1 MSDEQYKSLLIVNES
16 KDASITLYI
25 YARGDFLC
33 WMSFRSKI
41 ILPGGK
47 YLYRSKDS
55 FKFDLVARV
64 KGKSKETLL
73 KPKTWDADIVLKV
86 TSDQSNLRLI
96 EGKLEDFPSEKRV
109 CLRKLQRDK
118 ELNTTSGKR
127 NLYAILGLDM
137 DQIRRMPREEQKE
150 AIKKGFREQIKR
162 WHPDRNFGDED
173 NAKEIITAHEVLL
186 DDEMRARYH
195 NEADYHKGWLSRSRW
210 WAIFNPERF
219 TIEQKE
225 AYKKRM
231 AFLFASLVIAPVG
244 IALTVVTA
252 GLAAPAVVAAGG
264 VLGGAMTGAGLQS
277 LQHTVNEKSVV
288 TGEFSA
294 KQCLLKAGIGF
305 VSGAAIGGA
314 AVGITAGVA
323 GLGSSAMESAAVTT
337 GQYMGI
343 GAGTGAV
350 GGAVSSIASDAG
362 RKFADGEEV
371 TLKQVAC
378 RAAFGAS
385 IGAAAGIAGGAVS
398 KAFVGSQSSA
408 ATANLEAEVGEQV
421 AIRTGARAL
430 ANVLVRNTPRP
441 LAEAGAEAV
450 MGAAA
455 QFVEERLDDSVE
467 NQSPGQHLVRGAA
480 NFSCNALKVGFQN
493 TVTGLLS
500 HATNEFKVSKRVK
513 KYSNDDKSVRLGNK
527 RVERLKLSLENNEH
541 LVKYEE
547 ISCSATYHPLES
559 EELSEDETYPLPT
572 IYEEA
577 DVPSEQMDPLSANE
591 YVNPVVDIDGEVG
604 LNDSR
609 GQVKHERF
617 EENKEHLIKLG
628 KSACSLTD
636 QLLESDELLVNETS
650 PLPAVSE
657 EACVLDKR
665 QSDPLE
671 DMKIKYISEGAWM
684 SKMIVSF
691 FLNGKKTTQQVRG
704 SGKFVTIP
712 SYARGIEVKFQVRRP
727 FWGDVMKYNRF
738 KKEWLQP
745 YEPHVF
751 WYYKP
756 TNRTFT
762 ISGNLWWEAVMGVT
776 NEYHEETK
784 EL

>member
-16 KDASITLYI
+16 KDASITLYL
-25 YARGDFLC
+25 YSSLDFLYLI
-33 WMSFRSKI
+33 SFSSKI
-41 ILPGGK
+41 ILPGQK

-55 FKFDLVARV
+55 FKFELVARFED
-64 KGKSKETLL
+64 KSKQTLL
-73 KPKTWDADIVLKV
+73 KPRTWDADKLLKV
-86 TSDQSNLRLI
+86 TEDLRLT

-118 ELNTTSGKR
+118 ELNTTTGKR

-137 DQIRRMPREEQKE
+137 DQIRHMPREEQKE

-162 WHPDRNFGDED
+162 WHPDKNFGDED
-173 NAKEIITAHEVLL
+173 IAKEIIMAHEVLL

-195 NEADYHKGWLSRSRW
+195 NEADYQKGWLSLSRW
-210 WAIFNPERF
+210 RAILKPELF
-219 TIEQKE
+219 TIEQQK

-231 AFLFASLVIAPVG
+231 IMFAASLG
-244 IALTVVTA
+244 IVLGGIVLTFFTA

-264 VLGGAMTGAGLQS
+264 VLGGALTGAGIQS
-277 LQHTVNEKSVV
+277 ILHTVNEKSVV
-288 TGEFSA
+288 TGECDT
-294 KQCLLKAGIGF
+294 KQWLLKAGIGF

-343 GAGTGAV
+343 EAGTGAV
-350 GGAVSSIASDAG
+350 RGAVSSIASDAG
-362 RKFADGEEV
+362 RKFVDGEEV
-371 TLKQVAC
+371 TLKQGAC
-378 RAAFGAS
+378 RVAFGAF
-385 IGAAAGIAGGAVS
+385 IGAVAGIAGGAVS
-398 KAFVGSQSSA
+398 KALVGGQSSA
-408 ATANLEAEVGEQV
+408 ATANLKAELGEQI
-421 AIRTGARAL
+421 AILTGARRL
-430 ANVLVRNTPRP
+430 ANVLARNIPRA
-441 LAEAGAEAV
+441 LTESGTEAV
-450 MGAAA
+450 MGTAA

-467 NQSPGQHLVRGAA
+467 NQSPGQHLVRGAS
-480 NFSCNALKVGFQN
+480 NFTFNALKVGLRD
-493 TVTGLLS
+493 TSTGLFS
-500 HATNEFKVSKRVK
+500 HATNEIIVSERVK

-541 LVKYEE
+541 LVKYKES
-547 ISCSATYHPLES
+547 SCSATYQPLES
-559 EELSEDETYPLPT
+559 EELSEDETYSRSMSRISKKT
-572 IYEEA
+572 
-577 DVPSEQMDPLSANE
+577 DVPSEQIDPLRANE
-591 YVNPVVDIDGEVG
+591 YVNPVVNIDGGVG
-604 LNDSR
+604 VTDSR
-609 GQVKHERF
+609 GKVKHERF
-617 EENKEHLIKLG
+617 EENKEHLIKWE
-628 KSACSLTD
+628 KSACSPTN

-665 QSDPLE
+665 ESDPLE

-691 FLNGKKTTQQVRG
+691 FLNGKKTTQPVRG

-712 SYARGIEVKFQVRRP
+712 SRARGIEVKFQVSRP

-738 KKEWLQP
+738 KKAWLRP

-751 WYYKP
+751 RYNKP

>member
-16 KDASITLYI
+16 KDASITLYL
-25 YARGDFLC
+25 YSSLDFLYLI
-33 WMSFRSKI
+33 SFSSKI
-41 ILPGGK
+41 ILPGQK

-55 FKFDLVARV
+55 FKFKLVARFED
-64 KGKSKETLL
+64 KPKQTLL
-73 KPKTWDADIVLKV
+73 KPRTWDADKLLKV
-86 TSDQSNLRLI
+86 TEDLRLT

-137 DQIRRMPREEQKE
+137 DQIRHMPREEQKE

-162 WHPDRNFGDED
+162 WHPDKNFGDED
-173 NAKEIITAHEVLL
+173 IAKEIIMAHEVLL

-195 NEADYHKGWLSRSRW
+195 NEADYDKGWLSPSRW
-210 WAIFNPERF
+210 RAIFNPERF
-219 TIEQKE
+219 TVEQKKTYE
-225 AYKKRM
+225 KRM
-231 AFLFASLVIAPVG
+231 KMFALSLG
-244 IALTVVTA
+244 ITIGGIVLTAVTA
-252 GLAAPAVVAAGG
+252 GLAAPAVVTVGG
-264 VLGGAMTGAGLQS
+264 VLGSAMIGAGLQS

-288 TGEFSA
+288 TEECDTT
-294 KQCLLKAGIGF
+294 KWLVKDGIGF
-305 VSGAAIGGA
+305 VLGAVIGLA

-323 GLGSSAMESAAVTT
+323 GLGKSAMESTAVKM
-337 GQYMGI
+337 GQYIKI
-343 GAGTGAV
+343 GAGTGAA
-350 GGAVSSIASDAG
+350 GGAVSSVASDAG
-362 RKFADGEEV
+362 RKFVDGEEV
-371 TLKQVAC
+371 TLKQVAY

-385 IGAAAGIAGGAVS
+385 IGAVAGIAGGAVS
-398 KAFVGSQSSA
+398 KALVGGQSSA
-408 ATANLEAEVGEQV
+408 ATANLEVDVGEQI
-421 AIRTGARAL
+421 ATLTGARRL
-430 ANVLVRNTPRP
+430 TNVLTRNIPRA
-441 LAEAGAEAV
+441 LTESGTEAV
-450 MGAAA
+450 MGTAA

-480 NFSCNALKVGFQN
+480 NFSCNALKVGVRN
-493 TVTGLLS
+493 TVTGLFS
-500 HATNEFKVSKRVK
+500 HAKNEIKVSKRVK

-527 RVERLKLSLENNEH
+527 RVERQKLSLENNEH

-547 ISCSATYHPLES
+547 SSCSATYQPL
-559 EELSEDETYPLPT
+559 
-572 IYEEA
+572 
-577 DVPSEQMDPLSANE
+577 VPSEQMDPPSANE

-628 KSACSLTD
+628 ESACSPTNQPLESD
-636 QLLESDELLVNETS
+636 QLLENETS
-650 PLPAVSE
+650 PLPVVSE
-657 EACVLDKR
+657 EACVLEKR
-665 QSDPLE
+665 ESDQRE
-671 DMKIKYISEGAWM
+671 DIKIKYISEGAWI
-684 SKMIVSF
+684 SRMIVSF
-691 FLNGKKTTQQVRG
+691 FLDGKKTTQQVSG

-712 SYARGIEVKFQVRRP
+712 SRARDIEVKFQVRRP

-738 KKEWLQP
+738 REAWFRP

-751 WYYKP
+751 RYDKP

-776 NEYHEETK
+776 NEYHDETK

>member
-41 ILPGGK
+41 ILPGEK

-64 KGKSKETLL
+64 KGKSKQTLL

-118 ELNTTSGKR
+118 ELSTTSGKR

-173 NAKEIITAHEVLL
+173 NAKEIIMAYENLL
-186 DDEMRARYH
+186 DDELRARYH
-195 NEADYHKGWLSRSRW
+195 NKADYHKGWLSRSRW
-210 WAIFNPERF
+210 RAIFNPERF

-225 AYKKRM
+225 AYKKRLK
-231 AFLFASLVIAPVG
+231 FLLASLAIAAGG

-294 KQCLLKAGIGF
+294 KQWALKAGIGF
-305 VSGAAIGGA
+305 VSGAAI
-314 AVGITAGVA
+314 AGVA

-350 GGAVSSIASDAG
+350 CGAVSSIASDAG
-362 RKFADGEEV
+362 RKFVDGEEV

-398 KAFVGSQSSA
+398 K
-408 ATANLEAEVGEQV
+408 V
-421 AIRTGARAL
+421 A
-430 ANVLVRNTPRP
+430 
-441 LAEAGAEAV
+441 
-450 MGAAA
+450 
-455 QFVEERLDDSVE
+455 
-467 NQSPGQHLVRGAA
+467 
-480 NFSCNALKVGFQN
+480 
-493 TVTGLLS
+493 
-500 HATNEFKVSKRVK
+500 KRVK
-513 KYSNDDKSVRLGNK
+513 KYSNDDKSVRLGK
-527 RVERLKLSLENNEH
+527 KKVER
-541 LVKYEE
+541 VK
-547 ISCSATYHPLES
+547 CSPTCSPTNQPLES
-559 EELSEDETYPLPT
+559 
-572 IYEEA
+572 
-577 DVPSEQMDPLSANE
+577 
-591 YVNPVVDIDGEVG
+591 
-604 LNDSR
+604 
-609 GQVKHERF
+609 
-617 EENKEHLIKLG
+617 
-628 KSACSLTD
+628 D
-636 QLLESDELLVNETS
+636 QLLENETS
-650 PLPAVSE
+650 PLPVVSE
-657 EACVLDKR
+657 EACVLEEHE
-665 QSDPLE
+665 SDQLE
-671 DMKIKYISEGAWM
+671 DMEIKYISEGAWT
-684 SKMIVSF
+684 SRMIVSF
-691 FLNGKKTTQQVRG
+691 FLDGKETTKPVSG

-712 SYARGIEVKFQVRRP
+712 SRAKDIEVKFQVRRP

-738 KKEWLQP
+738 REAWVQP

-751 WYYKP
+751 RYDKP

-776 NEYHEETK
+776 NEYHDETK

>member
-16 KDASITLYI
+16 KYVSITLYI
-25 YARGDFLC
+25 YGSWDFVC
-33 WMSFRSKI
+33 WMSLRSKI

-55 FKFDLVARV
+55 FKFELVARFGD
-64 KGKSKETLL
+64 KPKKKLL
-73 KPKTWDADIVLKV
+73 KPKTWVADILLKV
-86 TSDQSNLRLI
+86 TEDLRLT

-137 DQIRRMPREEQKE
+137 DQIRHMPREEQKE

-162 WHPDRNFGDED
+162 WHPDKNFGDED
-173 NAKEIITAHEVLL
+173 NAKEIIRAHEILL

-195 NEADYHKGWLSRSRW
+195 NEADYHKGWLSLSRW
-210 WAIFNPERF
+210 KAIFNPERF
-219 TIEQKE
+219 TIEQEE
-225 AYKKRM
+225 AYKKRRIM
-231 AFLFASLVIAPVG
+231 LFVSLG
-244 IALTVVTA
+244 IAIGGIVLSAVTA

-277 LQHTVNEKSVV
+277 LPHTVNEKSVV
-288 TGEFSA
+288 TGEFST
-294 KQCLLKAGIGF
+294 KQWLLKAGIGF
-305 VSGAAIGGA
+305 FSGAAIGGA

-362 RKFADGEEV
+362 RKFVDGEEV
-371 TLKQVAC
+371 TLKQVAY

-385 IGAAAGIAGGAVS
+385 IGAVAGIAGGAVS
-398 KAFVGSQSSA
+398 KALVGGQSSA
-408 ATANLEAEVGEQV
+408 ATANLEVDVGEQI
-421 AIRTGARAL
+421 ATLTGARRL
-430 ANVLVRNTPRP
+430 TNVLTRNIPRA
-441 LAEAGAEAV
+441 LTESGTEAV
-450 MGAAA
+450 MGTAA

-467 NQSPGQHLVRGAA
+467 NQSPGQHLVRGAS
-480 NFSCNALKVGFQN
+480 NFTLNALKVGLRDTATAFF
-493 TVTGLLS
+493 S
-500 HATNEFKVSKRVK
+500 HAKNEIKVLKRVK

-527 RVERLKLSLENNEH
+527 RVERRKLSFENNEH

-547 ISCSATYHPLES
+547 SSCSATYQPLES
-559 EELSEDETYPLPT
+559 EKLLKDKTYPLPT

-628 KSACSLTD
+628 ESACSPTNQPLESD
-636 QLLESDELLVNETS
+636 QLLENETS
-650 PLPAVSE
+650 PLPVVSE
-657 EACVLDKR
+657 EACVLEEHE
-665 QSDPLE
+665 SDQLE
-671 DMKIKYISEGAWM
+671 DMEIKYISEGAWT
-684 SKMIVSF
+684 SRMIVSF
-691 FLNGKKTTQQVRG
+691 FLDGKETTKIVSG

-712 SYARGIEVKFQVRRP
+712 SRARDIEVKFQVRRP

-738 KKEWLQP
+738 REAWFRP

-751 WYYKP
+751 RYDKP

-776 NEYHEETK
+776 NEYHDETK

>member
-16 KDASITLYI
+16 KDASITLYL
-25 YARGDFLC
+25 YSSLDFLYLI
-33 WMSFRSKI
+33 SFSSKI
-41 ILPGGK
+41 ILPGQK

-55 FKFDLVARV
+55 FKFELVARFED
-64 KGKSKETLL
+64 KSKQTLL
-73 KPKTWDADIVLKV
+73 KPRTWDADKLLKV
-86 TSDQSNLRLI
+86 TEDLRLT

-137 DQIRRMPREEQKE
+137 DQIRHMPREEQKE

-162 WHPDRNFGDED
+162 WHPDKNFGDED
-173 NAKEIITAHEVLL
+173 NAKEIIMAHEVLS
-186 DDEMRARYH
+186 DDEMRAQYH
-195 NEADYHKGWLSRSRW
+195 NEADYHKGWLSLSRW
-210 WAIFNPERF
+210 RAIFNPERF
-219 TIEQKE
+219 TIEQQK

-231 AFLFASLVIAPVG
+231 IMFAASLG
-244 IALTVVTA
+244 IAIGGIVLTVVTA

-264 VLGGAMTGAGLQS
+264 VLGGALTGAGVQS

-288 TGEFSA
+288 TGECNT
-294 KQCLLKAGIGF
+294 KQWLLKAGIGF
-305 VSGAAIGGA
+305 FSGAVIGGA

-337 GQYMGI
+337 GQYIGI

-362 RKFADGEEV
+362 RKFVDGEEV
-371 TLKQVAC
+371 TLKQVAY

-385 IGAAAGIAGGAVS
+385 IGAVAGIAGGAVS
-398 KAFVGSQSSA
+398 KALVGGQSSA
-408 ATANLEAEVGEQV
+408 ATANLEAEVGEQI
-421 AIRTGARAL
+421 AILTGARRL
-430 ANVLVRNTPRP
+430 TNVLTRNIPRA
-441 LAEAGAEAV
+441 LTESGTEAV
-450 MGAAA
+450 MGTAA

-527 RVERLKLSLENNEH
+527 RVERQKLSLENNEH

-547 ISCSATYHPLES
+547 SSCSATYQPLES
-559 EELSEDETYPLPT
+559 EELSEDETYSRSKFR
-572 IYEEA
+572 IYIET
-577 DVPSEQMDPLSANE
+577 DVPSEQIDPLRANE
-591 YVNPVVDIDGEVG
+591 YVNPVVNIDGGVG
-604 LNDSR
+604 VNDSR
-609 GQVKHERF
+609 GKVKHERF
-617 EENKEHLIKLG
+617 EENKEHLIKWG

-665 QSDPLE
+665 ESDPLE

-691 FLNGKKTTQQVRG
+691 FLNGKRTTQKVRG

-712 SYARGIEVKFQVRRP
+712 SRARGIEVKFQVSRP

-738 KKEWLQP
+738 KKAWLRP

-751 WYYKP
+751 WYDKP
-756 TNRTFT
+756 ANRTFT

>member
-16 KDASITLYI
+16 KYVSITLYI
-25 YARGDFLC
+25 YGSWDFVC
-33 WMSFRSKI
+33 WMSLRSKI

-55 FKFDLVARV
+55 FKFELVARFGD
-64 KGKSKETLL
+64 KPKKKLL
-73 KPKTWDADIVLKV
+73 KPKTWVADILLKV
-86 TSDQSNLRLI
+86 TEDLRLT

-137 DQIRRMPREEQKE
+137 DQIRHMPREEQKE

-162 WHPDRNFGDED
+162 WHPDKNFGDED
-173 NAKEIITAHEVLL
+173 NAKEIIRAHEILL

-210 WAIFNPERF
+210 MAIFNPERF

-231 AFLFASLVIAPVG
+231 IFLFGSLVIAPVG

-277 LQHTVNEKSVV
+277 LPHTVNEKSVV
-288 TGEFSA
+288 TGEFST
-294 KQCLLKAGIGF
+294 KQWLLKAGIGF
-305 VSGAAIGGA
+305 FSGAAIGGA

-362 RKFADGEEV
+362 RKFVDGEEV
-371 TLKQVAC
+371 TLKQVAY

-385 IGAAAGIAGGAVS
+385 IGAVAGIAGGAVS
-398 KAFVGSQSSA
+398 KALVGGQSSA
-408 ATANLEAEVGEQV
+408 ATANLEVDVGEQI
-421 AIRTGARAL
+421 ATLTGARRL
-430 ANVLVRNTPRP
+430 TNVLTRNIPRA
-441 LAEAGAEAV
+441 LTESGTEAV
-450 MGAAA
+450 MGTAA

-480 NFSCNALKVGFQN
+480 NFSCNALKVGVRN
-493 TVTGLLS
+493 TVTGLFS
-500 HATNEFKVSKRVK
+500 HAKNEIKVSKRVK

-527 RVERLKLSLENNEH
+527 RVERQKLSLENNEH

-547 ISCSATYHPLES
+547 SSCSATYQPLES
-559 EELSEDETYPLPT
+559 EKLLKDKTYPLPT

-628 KSACSLTD
+628 ESACSPTNQPLESD
-636 QLLESDELLVNETS
+636 QLLENETS
-650 PLPAVSE
+650 PLPVVSE
-657 EACVLDKR
+657 EACVLEKR
-665 QSDPLE
+665 ESDQRE
-671 DMKIKYISEGAWM
+671 DIKIKYISEGAWI
-684 SKMIVSF
+684 SRMIVSF
-691 FLNGKKTTQQVRG
+691 FLDGKKTTQQVSG

-712 SYARGIEVKFQVRRP
+712 SRARDIEVKFQVRRP

-738 KKEWLQP
+738 REAWFRP

-751 WYYKP
+751 RYDKP

-776 NEYHEETK
+776 NEYHDETK

>member
-64 KGKSKETLL
+64 KDKSKQTLL

-86 TSDQSNLRLI
+86 TEDLRLI

-137 DQIRRMPREEQKE
+137 DQIRHMPREEQKE

-162 WHPDRNFGDED
+162 WHPDKNFGDED
-173 NAKEIITAHEVLL
+173 NAKEIIRAHEILL

-195 NEADYHKGWLSRSRW
+195 NEADYHKGWLSLSRW
-210 WAIFNPERF
+210 KAIFNPERF
-219 TIEQKE
+219 TIEQEE
-225 AYKKRM
+225 AYKKRRIM
-231 AFLFASLVIAPVG
+231 LFVSLG
-244 IALTVVTA
+244 IAIGGIVLSAVTA

-277 LQHTVNEKSVV
+277 LPHTVNEKSVV
-288 TGEFSA
+288 TGEFST
-294 KQCLLKAGIGF
+294 KQWLLKAGIGF
-305 VSGAAIGGA
+305 FSGAAIGGA

-527 RVERLKLSLENNEH
+527 RVERQKLSLENNEH

-547 ISCSATYHPLES
+547 SSCSATYQPLES
-559 EELSEDETYPLPT
+559 EKLLKDKTYPLPT

-617 EENKEHLIKLG
+617 EENKEHLIKWG

-657 EACVLDKR
+657 EACVLDKCE
-665 QSDPLE
+665 SDPLE

-712 SYARGIEVKFQVRRP
+712 SRARGIEVKFQVSRP

-738 KKEWLQP
+738 KKAWLRP

-751 WYYKP
+751 WYDKP
-756 TNRTFT
+756 ANRTFT

>member
-64 KGKSKETLL
+64 KGKSKQTLL

-86 TSDQSNLRLI
+86 TEDLRLI

-210 WAIFNPERF
+210 RAIFNPERF

-231 AFLFASLVIAPVG
+231 AFLFVSLVIAPVG

-527 RVERLKLSLENNEH
+527 RVERLKLSMENNEH

-665 QSDPLE
+665 ESDPLE
-671 DMKIKYISEGAWM
+671 DMKIKYISEGAWV

>member
-25 YARGDFLC
+25 YGSLDFVC

-41 ILPGGK
+41 ILPGEK

-118 ELNTTSGKR
+118 ELSTTSGKR

-162 WHPDRNFGDED
+162 WHPDKNFGNED
-173 NAKEIITAHEVLL
+173 NAKEIIMAHEVLL

-195 NEADYHKGWLSRSRW
+195 NKADYHKGWLSLSRW
-210 WAIFNPERF
+210 RAIFNPERF

-225 AYKKRM
+225 AYKKRLK
-231 AFLFASLVIAPVG
+231 FLLASLVIAPVG

-252 GLAAPAVVAAGG
+252 GLAAPAVVAAGA

-294 KQCLLKAGIGF
+294 KQWALKAGIGF
-305 VSGAAIGGA
+305 VSGAAI
-314 AVGITAGVA
+314 AGVA
-323 GLGSSAMESAAVTT
+323 GLGSSAMESAAVTM

-350 GGAVSSIASDAG
+350 CGAVSSIASDAG
-362 RKFADGEEV
+362 RKFVDGEEV

-378 RAAFGAS
+378 RAAFGAT

-398 KAFVGSQSSA
+398 K
-408 ATANLEAEVGEQV
+408 V
-421 AIRTGARAL
+421 A
-430 ANVLVRNTPRP
+430 
-441 LAEAGAEAV
+441 
-450 MGAAA
+450 
-455 QFVEERLDDSVE
+455 
-467 NQSPGQHLVRGAA
+467 
-480 NFSCNALKVGFQN
+480 
-493 TVTGLLS
+493 
-500 HATNEFKVSKRVK
+500 KRVK
-513 KYSNDDKSVRLGNK
+513 KYSNDDKSVRLGK
-527 RVERLKLSLENNEH
+527 KKVER
-541 LVKYEE
+541 VK
-547 ISCSATYHPLES
+547 CSPTCSPTNQPLES
-559 EELSEDETYPLPT
+559 
-572 IYEEA
+572 
-577 DVPSEQMDPLSANE
+577 
-591 YVNPVVDIDGEVG
+591 
-604 LNDSR
+604 
-609 GQVKHERF
+609 
-617 EENKEHLIKLG
+617 
-628 KSACSLTD
+628 D
-636 QLLESDELLVNETS
+636 QLLENETS
-650 PLPAVSE
+650 PLPVVSE
-657 EACVLDKR
+657 EACVHEEHE
-665 QSDPLE
+665 SDQLE
-671 DMKIKYISEGAWM
+671 DMEIKYISEGAWT
-684 SKMIVSF
+684 SRMIVSF
-691 FLNGKKTTQQVRG
+691 FLDGKEITKTVSG

-712 SYARGIEVKFQVRRP
+712 SRAKDIEVKFQVRRP

-738 KKEWLQP
+738 RKAWVQP

-751 WYYKP
+751 RYDKP

-776 NEYHEETK
+776 NEYHDETK

>member
-16 KDASITLYI
+16 KYVSITLYI
-25 YARGDFLC
+25 YGSWDFVC
-33 WMSFRSKI
+33 WMSLRSKI

-55 FKFDLVARV
+55 FKFELVARFGD
-64 KGKSKETLL
+64 KPKKKLL
-73 KPKTWDADIVLKV
+73 KPKTWVADILLKV
-86 TSDQSNLRLI
+86 TEDLRLT

-137 DQIRRMPREEQKE
+137 DQIRHMPREEQKE

-162 WHPDRNFGDED
+162 WHPDKNFGDED
-173 NAKEIITAHEVLL
+173 NAKEIIRAHEILL

-195 NEADYHKGWLSRSRW
+195 NEADYHKGWLSLSRW
-210 WAIFNPERF
+210 KAIFNPERF
-219 TIEQKE
+219 TIEQEE
-225 AYKKRM
+225 AYKKRRIM
-231 AFLFASLVIAPVG
+231 LFVSLG
-244 IALTVVTA
+244 IAIGGIVLSAVTA

-294 KQCLLKAGIGF
+294 KQWLLKAGIGF

-362 RKFADGEEV
+362 RKFVDGEEV
-371 TLKQVAC
+371 TLKQVAY

-398 KAFVGSQSSA
+398 KALVGGQSSA
-408 ATANLEAEVGEQV
+408 ATANLEVDVGEQI
-421 AIRTGARAL
+421 ATLTGARRL
-430 ANVLVRNTPRP
+430 TNVLTRNIPRA
-441 LAEAGAEAV
+441 LTESGTEAV
-450 MGAAA
+450 MGTAA

-527 RVERLKLSLENNEH
+527 RVERQKLSLENNEH

-547 ISCSATYHPLES
+547 SSCSATYQPLES
-559 EELSEDETYPLPT
+559 EKLLKDKTYPLPT

-628 KSACSLTD
+628 ESACSPTNQPLESD
-636 QLLESDELLVNETS
+636 QLLENETS
-650 PLPAVSE
+650 PLPVVSE
-657 EACVLDKR
+657 EACVLEKR
-665 QSDPLE
+665 ESDQRE
-671 DMKIKYISEGAWM
+671 DIKIKYISEGAWI
-684 SKMIVSF
+684 SRMIVSF
-691 FLNGKKTTQQVRG
+691 FLDGKKTTQQVSG

-712 SYARGIEVKFQVRRP
+712 SRARDIEVKFQVRRP

-738 KKEWLQP
+738 REAWFRP

-751 WYYKP
+751 RYDKP

-776 NEYHEETK
+776 NEYHDETK

>member
-41 ILPGGK
+41 IQPGEK

-64 KGKSKETLL
+64 KGKSKQTLL

-86 TSDQSNLRLI
+86 TEDLRLI

-137 DQIRRMPREEQKE
+137 DQIRHMPREEQKE

-173 NAKEIITAHEVLL
+173 NAKEIIMAYENLL

-210 WAIFNPERF
+210 RAIFNPERF

-231 AFLFASLVIAPVG
+231 MFLFGSLVIAPVG

-294 KQCLLKAGIGF
+294 KQLLLKAGIGF

-362 RKFADGEEV
+362 RKFVDGEEV

-493 TVTGLLS
+493 TVTGLIS

-513 KYSNDDKSVRLGNK
+513 KYSNDDKSVRLGKK
-527 RVERLKLSLENNEH
+527 RVERLKISLENNEH

-547 ISCSATYHPLES
+547 SSCSATYQPL
-559 EELSEDETYPLPT
+559 
-572 IYEEA
+572 
-577 DVPSEQMDPLSANE
+577 VPSEQMDPLSANE

-628 KSACSLTD
+628 ESACSPTNQPLESD
-636 QLLESDELLVNETS
+636 QLLENETS
-650 PLPAVSE
+650 PLPVVSE
-657 EACVLDKR
+657 EACVLEKR
-665 QSDPLE
+665 ESDQRE
-671 DMKIKYISEGAWM
+671 DIKIKYISEGAWI
-684 SKMIVSF
+684 SRMIVSF
-691 FLNGKKTTQQVRG
+691 FLDGKKTTQQVSG

-712 SYARGIEVKFQVRRP
+712 SRARDIEVKFQVRRP

-738 KKEWLQP
+738 REAWFRP

-751 WYYKP
+751 RYDKP
-756 TNRTFT
+756 ANRTFT